1 LSIAAMN
8 TLRLF
13 TVLSTLSVLLALAG
27 CNTVKGIG
35 QDLQKVG
42 EKIEDASKKK

>member
-1 LSIAAMN
+1 MSK
-8 TLRLF
+8 LRFF
-13 TVLSTLSVLLALAG
+13 TVLSTLIALCALAG